1 MAKSYAKIYAV
12 ISSGTEIDRIVH
24 FDTNIKP
31 LIEAYWGTAGKEK
44 RFPFSPWMFN
54 KAFQESE
61 NNDVAIV
68 IREISEKNFKVD
80 LLSYNAGDR
89 NNPIHDENHLF
100 VLPFEVYNEL
110 ITELG
115 ININSIEDYII
126 IPRIYKIDGN
136 LHIYLHWSNLIA
148 LDSGNGIG
156 PGGGR
161 GGATI

>member
-12 ISSGTEIDRIVH
+12 ISSGTETDRIIH

-31 LIEAYWGTAGKEK
+31 HIEAYWGTTGEEK

-61 NNDVAIV
+61 NNDVAIA
-68 IREISEKNFKVD
+68 ISELSEKKFKVD

-100 VLPFEVYNEL
+100 VLPFDVYNKL

-126 IPRIYKIDGN
+126 IPRIYKIESN
-136 LHIYLHWSNLIA
+136 LHIYLHWSNLIG
-148 LDSGNGIG
+148 LESGRGIG
-156 PGGGR
+156 PGGGAN
-161 GGATI
+161 GVKF